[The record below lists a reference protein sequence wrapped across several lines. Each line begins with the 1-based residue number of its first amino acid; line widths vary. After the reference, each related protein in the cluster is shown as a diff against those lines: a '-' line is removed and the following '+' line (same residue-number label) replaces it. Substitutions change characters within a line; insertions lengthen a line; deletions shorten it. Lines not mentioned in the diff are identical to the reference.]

1 MSISR
6 RLKQLNNKINI
17 NSNKKPV
24 LFFKKFNDLYYIKL
38 DGKEFE
44 LSENELEEFKNKY
57 GTERVVS
64 IINNVP
70 KGNDYIPLDK

>member
-44 LSENELEEFKNKY
+44 LSENELEEFKKEY
-57 GTERVVS
+57 GTDNAVS

-70 KGNDYIPLDK
+70 KGNDYI